1 MTTLAQ
7 ARPNGVY
14 TWLRHLRYV
23 LAHNSLAA
31 LGAAALGCLLLLA
44 LLGPSLVPYDPVATG
59 VGPNLEPPSSQ
70 FWFGTDQVGRDI
82 FSRVIV
88 AARLDLAIAVFA
100 VGLSFLAGTAIGCM
114 AGYFGG
120 WFDRISGR
128 VVDSMMAFP
137 LFVLAMGVV
146 AAMGNSVTSVVC
158 ATALVNAPFYVRL
171 ARAEVAAR
179 RSAEYV
185 DAAVLAGNGS
195 ARVIS
200 QHLLPNILPT
210 LSVQMS
216 LNLGWAVLNAA
227 GLSFIGLGVRPP
239 AAEWGIMVAEGAQ
252 YVVSG
257 QWWACFFPG
266 VALMFCVLCFN
277 FMGDGVRDILDPR
290 QRT

>member
-1 MTTLAQ
+1 M
-7 ARPNGVY
+7 R
-14 TWLRHLRYV
+14 TWLRHARYV

-31 LGAAALGCLLLLA
+31 VGMGALGCLLFLA
-44 LLGPSLVPYDPVATG
+44 IAGPSLVPYDPVETG
-59 VGPNLEPPSSQ
+59 VGPMLEPPTGSH
-70 FWFGTDQVGRDI
+70 WFGTDHVGRDI

-88 AARLDLAIAVFA
+88 AARLDLTIAVFA
-100 VGLSFLAGTAIGCM
+100 VALSFLVGTAAGCLS
-114 AGYFGG
+114 GYYGG

-146 AAMGNSVTSVVC
+146 AAMGNSVSSVVC

-171 ARAEVAAR
+171 ARAEVAQR
-179 RSAEYV
+179 RTAEYV
-185 DAAVLAGNGS
+185 DAALLAGNGT
-195 ARVIS
+195 ARVITR
-200 QHLLPNILPT
+200 HLLPNILPT

-239 AAEWGIMVAEGAQ
+239 AAEWGIMVAEGAT

-266 VALMFCVLCFN
+266 LALMFCVLCFN
-277 FMGDGVRDILDPR
+277 FMGDGVRDLLDPR

>member
-1 MTTLAQ
+1 MKTWITW
-7 ARPNGVY
+7 ARH
-14 TWLRHLRYV
+14 TRYV
-23 LAHNSLAA
+23 LSNNSLAA
-31 LGAAALGCLLLLA
+31 AGAIALACLLGVA
-44 LLGPSLVPYDPVATG
+44 LLGPSLVPYDPIETG
-59 VGPNLEPPSSQ
+59 VGPVLEGPSAR

-82 FSRVIV
+82 FSRVVV

-100 VGLSFLAGTAIGCM
+100 VALSFLAGTTIGSLS
-114 AGYFGG
+114 GYFGG
-120 WFDRISGR
+120 WFDRICGR
-128 VVDSMMAFP
+128 VVDAVMAFP

-146 AAMGNSVTSVVC
+146 AAIGNSITSVVC

-171 ARAEVAAR
+171 ARAEIASR

-185 DAAVLAGNGS
+185 DAALLAGNRPL
-195 ARVIS
+195 RVIS
-200 QHLLPNILPT
+200 RHLLPNILPT
-210 LSVQMS
+210 MSVQMS

-252 YVVSG
+252 FVVSG

-266 VALMFCVLCFN
+266 IALMFCVLCFN
-277 FMGDGVRDILDPR
+277 FLGDGVRDLLDPR

>member
-1 MTTLAQ
+1 MK
-7 ARPNGVY
+7 
-14 TWLRHLRYV
+14 TWLRHARYV

-31 LGAAALGCLLLLA
+31 IGAAALGCLLFLA
-44 LLGPSLVPYDPVATG
+44 VFGPSLVPYDPVETG
-59 VGPNLEPPSSQ
+59 VGPMLEAPTASH
-70 FWFGTDQVGRDI
+70 WFGTDHVGRDI

-100 VGLSFLAGTAIGCM
+100 VGLSFVIGTAAGCLS
-114 AGYFGG
+114 GYFGG

-146 AAMGNSVTSVVC
+146 AAMGNSVSSVVC

-171 ARAEVAAR
+171 ARAEVAQR
-179 RSAEYV
+179 RTAEYV
-185 DAAVLAGNGS
+185 DAAILAGNGT
-195 ARVIS
+195 ARVITR
-200 QHLLPNILPT
+200 HLLPNILPT

-239 AAEWGIMVAEGAQ
+239 AAEWGIMVAEGASF
-252 YVVSG
+252 VVSG

-266 VALMFCVLCFN
+266 LALMFCVLCFN
-277 FMGDGVRDILDPR
+277 FMGDGVRDLLDPR

>member
-1 MTTLAQ
+1 MNTL
-7 ARPNGVY
+7 RS
-14 TWLRHLRYV
+14 WIRHTRYV
-23 LAHNSLAA
+23 LGHNALAA
-31 LGAAALGCLLLLA
+31 VGVGALGVLLALA
-44 LLGPSLVPYDPVATG
+44 LLGPLLVPYDPVATG
-59 VGPNLEPPSSQ
+59 VGPTLEGPSSK

-100 VGLSFLAGTAIGCM
+100 VGLSFLAGTSVGCL

-146 AAMGNSVTSVVC
+146 AAMGNSVSSVVC

-171 ARAEVAAR
+171 ARAEVAQR

-185 DAAVLAGNGS
+185 DAALLAGNSS

-200 QHLLPNILPT
+200 RHLLPNILPT

-266 VALMFCVLCFN
+266 IALMFCVLCFN
-277 FMGDGVRDILDPR
+277 FMGDGVRDLLDPR

>member
-1 MTTLAQ
+1 VNSFA
-7 ARPNGVY
+7 
-14 TWLRHLRYV
+14 TWVRHTRYV
-23 LAHNSLAA
+23 LSNNGLAA
-31 LGAAALGCLLLLA
+31 VGAAALLCLLGVA
-44 LLGPSLVPYDPVATG
+44 LLGPSLVPYDPIETG
-59 VGPNLEPPSSQ
+59 VGPVLAGPNAH

-100 VGLSFLAGTAIGCM
+100 VTLSFVAGTTIGSLS
-114 AGYFGG
+114 GYFGG

-146 AAMGNSVTSVVC
+146 AAIGNSITSVVC

-171 ARAEVAAR
+171 ARAEVAQR

-185 DAAVLAGNGS
+185 DAALLAGNGS
-195 ARVIS
+195 LRVIAR
-200 QHLLPNILPT
+200 HLLPNILPT
-210 LSVQMS
+210 MSVQMS

-252 YVVSG
+252 FVVSG

-266 VALMFCVLCFN
+266 IALMFCVLCFN
-277 FMGDGVRDILDPR
+277 FMGDGVRDLLDPR

>member
-1 MTTLAQ
+1 MNRLK
-7 ARPNGVY
+7 VL
-14 TWLRHLRYV
+14 LRHGRYV
-23 LAHNSLAA
+23 LSNNSLATVGVLA
-31 LGAAALGCLLLLA
+31 LGVMLALA
-44 LLGPSLVPYDPVATG
+44 LLGPSLVPYDPIETF
-59 VGPNLEPPSSQ
+59 VGPTLEPPNHAH
-70 FWFGTDQVGRDI
+70 WFGTDQVGRDI

-100 VGLSFLAGTAIGCM
+100 VTLSFLVGTAVGCVS
-114 AGYFGG
+114 GYFGG

-128 VVDSMMAFP
+128 AVDSMMAFP

-146 AAMGNSVTSVVC
+146 AAMGNSVSSVVC

-171 ARAEVAAR
+171 ARAEVAQR

-185 DAAVLAGNGS
+185 DAAILAGNGS
-195 ARVIS
+195 LRVIS
-200 QHLLPNILPT
+200 SHLLPNILPT

-257 QWWACFFPG
+257 HWWACFFPG

-277 FMGDGVRDILDPR
+277 FMGDGVRDLLDPR

>member
-1 MTTLAQ
+1 MNTAIATRYAG
-7 ARPNGVY
+7 AR
-14 TWLRHLRYV
+14 TWVRHAHYV

-31 LGAAALGCLLLLA
+31 VGAVALGCLLLLA
-44 LLGPSLVPYDPVATG
+44 LAGPSLVPYDPIATG
-59 VGPNLEPPSSQ
+59 VGPNLDPPSRQ

-100 VGLSFLAGTAIGCM
+100 VGLSFVVGTTIGCM

-171 ARAEVAAR
+171 ARAEVAQR
-179 RSAEYV
+179 RTAEYV
-185 DAAVLAGNGS
+185 DAAVLAGNRS
-195 ARVIS
+195 ARVIGR
-200 QHLLPNILPT
+200 HLLPNVLPT

-266 VALMFCVLCFN
+266 VALMLCVLCFN
-277 FMGDGVRDILDPR
+277 FMGDGVRDLLDPR
-290 QRT
+290 QRS